1 MHDLYILL
9 ESEEGLLIIDQHAAH
24 ERVLYEQLRKEV
36 NQDRVAVQELLQP
49 FILSLSPK
57 DAEQIV
63 DLADTLES
71 IGYTISSFGG
81 NEVSISTLPEILG
94 RTASETELLAL
105 IDRILDLGGKEAEET
120 FMDNLVKVTACHSAV
135 RAGQALSTEE
145 IRDIILELSA
155 TTGKYNCCHGRPS
168 MIRIRKEDID
178 RSVGR
183 MGASAIARYKARHG
197 LK

>member
-1 MHDLYILL
+1 R
-9 ESEEGLLIIDQHAAH
+9 Q
-24 ERVLYEQLRKEV
+24 EV
-36 NQDRVAVQELLQP
+36 NQGRVAVQELLQP
-49 FILSLSPK
+49 FVLSLSQK

-63 DLADTLES
+63 DLADALET

-81 NEVSISTLPEILG
+81 NEVSISTIPEILG
-94 RTASETELLAL
+94 RTVSESELLSL

-135 RAGQALSTEE
+135 RSGQSLSTDE
-145 IRDIILELSA
+145 IRDIISELA
-155 TTGKYNCCHGRPS
+155 TCTSKYNCCHGRPS

-183 MGASAIARYKARHG
+183 MGPDAISRYKARHG